1 MKAVGNNILNGRKL
15 VLPLRLWRTNTPCH
29 PRPSHVPG
37 QTHSNCDSQN
47 NRANVSHYISVLNTL
62 DALPCVYC
70 VFGPLRQPNFVHNCL
85 HKCTTPAL
93 FQANSSP
100 IGTIST
106 AGSMIPTIL
115 SMFHALDA
123 LLRDYRVYRPVRQ
136 PNFVPLLFHLNP
148 TSVGRRAGSCCP

>member
-62 DALPCVYC
+62 DALTRVYC
-70 VFGPLRQPNFVHNCL
+70 G
-85 HKCTTPAL
+85 
-93 FQANSSP
+93 
-100 IGTIST
+100 
-106 AGSMIPTIL
+106 
-115 SMFHALDA
+115 
-123 LLRDYRVYRPVRQ
+123 YRPLGQ
-136 PNFVPLLFHLNP
+136 PDFVQNRPFSVSPMNDIVALKGVAHAPQKQPPPQNLLSTTH
-148 TSVGRRAGSCCP
+148 AQQ